1 MAKRD
6 AEKSLHKTLVQMGL
20 KLQTIKFVP
29 ATEIPH
35 KQRKNVIASLPIWED
50 LRVVLDVLRK
60 EDIAP
65 GEEAMQIDLD
75 DPVIK
80 KQLYDEKGRELKR
93 AKMAVTAKIRGM
105 LRESGLNKKLEMTTR
120 GNRIFLVSSA
130 D

>member
-1 MAKRD
+1 
-6 AEKSLHKTLVQMGL
+6 
-20 KLQTIKFVP
+20 
-29 ATEIPH
+29 
-35 KQRKNVIASLPIWED
+35 
-50 LRVVLDVLRK
+50 
-60 EDIAP
+60 
-65 GEEAMQIDLD
+65 MQIDLD